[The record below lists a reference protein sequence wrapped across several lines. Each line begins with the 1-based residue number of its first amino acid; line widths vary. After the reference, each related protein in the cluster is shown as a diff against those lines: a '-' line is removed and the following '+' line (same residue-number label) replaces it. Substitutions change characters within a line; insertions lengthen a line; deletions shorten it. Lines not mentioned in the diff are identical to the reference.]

1 MKSRYAVMLVALVLV
16 AVATNLKS
24 VSADQANGAETLKKM
39 EAEFM
44 NAAAAKGSVGYMTYY
59 ADNAVELPNGAAAI
73 KGKDAI
79 AKTMGFLDQPGNK
92 LTWTPEF
99 AEMSASGD
107 LGYTYGTFL
116 FTSKDKDGNP
126 ISESGKYTS
135 IWKKQKGGS
144 WKVVLDMGNASSSK
158 Q

>member
-1 MKSRYAVMLVALVLV
+1 MKSRYPVIFVALVLV
-16 AVATNLKS
+16 IVATNLKP
-24 VSADQANGAETLKKM
+24 VSANQTTGAETLKKI
-39 EAEFM
+39 EAAFM
-44 NAAAAKGSVGYMTYY
+44 NAAAAKGSVGYMAYY
-59 ADNAVELPNGAAAI
+59 ADNAVELPNGASAI

-79 AKTMGFLDQPGNK
+79 ARTMGFLDPPGNK

-135 IWKKQKGGS
+135 IWKKQKDGS
-144 WKVVLDMGNASSSK
+144 WKVVLDMGNASAAK